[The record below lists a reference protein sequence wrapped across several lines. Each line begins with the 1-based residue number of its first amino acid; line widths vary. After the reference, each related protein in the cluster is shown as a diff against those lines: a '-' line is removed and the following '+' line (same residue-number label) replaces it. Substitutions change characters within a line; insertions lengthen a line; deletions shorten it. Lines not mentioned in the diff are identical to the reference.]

1 VRIVL
6 VNPPLARRYTVG
18 LDEPLAIEY
27 LAAQVRDGHDVM
39 LADGMGLGLTVEEC
53 IQQVV
58 DFEPDLVGVSLTFTG
73 AWSTV
78 KQILTGIRDFRP
90 SATIVLGGNTAT
102 FLAGELAALP
112 SVDFVVKGEGDDTF
126 RELVQALE
134 AGRRPEGVAGLCWA
148 ENGTVVD
155 TGVRPL
161 LEDVDRIPL
170 PARDLLPLAQHYR
183 KVILSARG
191 CPYGCIYCSTSAF
204 WQRRFRTRSVDN
216 ILAEARILLSDP
228 DLDYFS
234 FADDCFTLSE
244 QRVLDICDGLERA
257 GRAVDWS
264 CTGRIETIT
273 EPMLKRM
280 AETGCRHIF
289 FGVESGSDAVLKSI
303 GRKYGAAEVERV
315 YTLCLRHSIQ
325 PSFSYIVGLP
335 SETEAD
341 RRATLDLIGRLGG
354 VENGM
359 HILTPFPGTP
369 VAEEPDRFQI
379 QILPHTIEDL
389 DINTRSLV
397 ATPHFTPAQTEEDFR
412 TGLGMG
418 FKALRRVRSR
428 TEASNRSE
436 A

>member
-1 VRIVL
+1 MRIAL

-27 LAAQVRDGHDVM
+27 LAAQVQDSHDVM
-39 LADGMGLGLTVEEC
+39 LADGMALGLTVEEC
-53 IQQVV
+53 AQLVV
-58 DFEPDLVGVSLTFTG
+58 DWEPDLVGISLTFTG

-78 KQILTGIRDFRP
+78 RQLLETIRALRP
-90 SATIVLGGNTAT
+90 SVATVLGGNTAT

-112 SVDFVVKGEGDDTF
+112 SVDYVVKGEGDNTF
-126 RELVQALE
+126 RELVQALD
-134 AGRRPEGVAGLCWA
+134 AGIPPAGVAGLCWT
-148 ENGTVVD
+148 ENGTLVD

-161 LEDVDRIPL
+161 EEDVDRFPL
-170 PARDLLPLAQHYR
+170 PARNLLPLAEHYR

-204 WQRRFRTRSVDN
+204 WQRRFRTRSVDS
-216 ILAEARILLSDP
+216 ILAEARTLLSDP
-228 DLDYFS
+228 ALDYFS

-244 QRVLDICDGLERA
+244 RRVLNICDGLDRMGHA
-257 GRAVDWS
+257 LTWS
-264 CTGRIETIT
+264 CTGRIETIA
-273 EPMLKRM
+273 EGMLRRM

-303 GRKYGAAEVERV
+303 GRKYSAADVVRV
-315 YTLCLRHSIQ
+315 YTLCLRHGIQ

-335 SETEAD
+335 SEREAD
-341 RRATLDLIGRLGG
+341 RRATLDLIDRLGG

-369 VAEEPDRFQI
+369 IGDDPDRFGI
-379 QILPHTIEDL
+379 QVVPHTIEDL

-397 ATPHFTPAQTEEDFR
+397 ATPHFSPERTEEDFR
-412 TGLGMG
+412 TGLGVG
-418 FKALRRVRSR
+418 FRALRRVRSR
-428 TEASNRSE
+428 HEASSRSE